1 MSVRTEKILCI
12 MPNRSWP
19 VGDIRLRFPLE
30 RLAESEPGAWDIVFR
45 AVFDL
50 SPEDMRGVGAVIIQR
65 QASPFI
71 VRLARRLAEA
81 RIPYIYEIDDLLWD
95 MPAFLESASVWT
107 RRRAELLELIRNAD
121 FVSTTTER
129 LAEKLRPFNPNVAQI
144 PNVLPQTTAEESDN
158 LEQSPVLL
166 IGATDR
172 MAVAHVIPALVR
184 LQEHSDIP
192 VVAVG
197 PVAEALAAAKVRVQS
212 YPLMEYRE
220 FAGFLR
226 RFADAVAV
234 ALLPLD
240 GSEFSGCKSPVK
252 YLSYAE
258 ARIPVIAD
266 AVPPYS
272 DIIVHD
278 RNGWLADGTPE
289 GWERAI
295 RTLLDERSRRE
306 RYVNAYDELA
316 LPTLNDTA
324 RLWSGLLK
332 AVAVRPPDT
341 AECPIAKLPAAWN
354 WSQLRYFTH
363 PRKYCSCL
371 KLVSQHGIKA
381 VFPLLRKGM

>member
-1 MSVRTEKILCI
+1 MSVRAEKILCI
-12 MPNRSWP
+12 MPNRSWT

-30 RLAESEPGAWDIVFR
+30 RLAGSEPGAWNIVFR

-50 SPEDMRGVGAVIIQR
+50 SPEDIRGAGAVVIQR
-65 QASPFI
+65 LASPFI

-95 MPAFLESASVWT
+95 MPAFLESASAWAG
-107 RRRAELLELIRNAD
+107 RRAELLELIRNAD

-129 LAEKLRPFNPNVAQI
+129 LAEKLRPFNPNVAPI
-144 PNVLPQTTAEESDN
+144 PNVLPQAAAEESGHR
-158 LEQSPVLL
+158 EQSPVLL

-197 PVAEALAAAKVRVQS
+197 PVADALAEAKVRVRS

-226 RFADAVAV
+226 RFADAVA
-234 ALLPLD
+234 LLPLD
-240 GSEFSGCKSPVK
+240 GSAFSGCKSPVK

-295 RTLLDERSRRE
+295 RTLLDDRSRRE
-306 RYVNAYDELA
+306 RYVSAYDELA
-316 LPTLNDTA
+316 LPTLDDAA

-341 AECPIAKLPAAWN
+341 AECPIAKLPPAWN
-354 WSQLRYFTH
+354 WSQLRYFID
-363 PRKYCSCL
+363 PRKYRSFL
-371 KLVSQHGIKA
+371 KLVNRHGINS
-381 VFPLLRKGM
+381 VFSLLRKGM

>member
-1 MSVRTEKILCI
+1 VPRNAAFVPPTTE
-12 MPNRSWP
+12 
-19 VGDIRLRFPLE
+19 
-30 RLAESEPGAWDIVFR
+30 
-45 AVFDL
+45 
-50 SPEDMRGVGAVIIQR
+50 
-65 QASPFI
+65 
-71 VRLARRLAEA
+71 
-81 RIPYIYEIDDLLWD
+81 
-95 MPAFLESASVWT
+95 
-107 RRRAELLELIRNAD
+107 RRAEN
-121 FVSTTTER
+121 
-129 LAEKLRPFNPNVAQI
+129 LRPFTPNVAPI
-144 PNVLPQTTAEESDN
+144 PNVLPQAAAEESGHR
-158 LEQSPVLL
+158 EQSPVLL

-197 PVAEALAAAKVRVQS
+197 PVADALAEAKVRVRS

-226 RFADAVAV
+226 RFADAVA
-234 ALLPLD
+234 LLPLD
-240 GSEFSGCKSPVK
+240 GSAFSGCKSPVK

-295 RTLLDERSRRE
+295 RTLLDDRSRRE
-306 RYVNAYDELA
+306 RYVSAYDELA
-316 LPTLNDTA
+316 LPTLDDAA

-341 AECPIAKLPAAWN
+341 AECPIAKLPPAWN
-354 WSQLRYFTH
+354 WSQLRYFID
-363 PRKYCSCL
+363 PRKYRSFL
-371 KLVSQHGIKA
+371 KLVNRHGINS
-381 VFPLLRKGM
+381 VFSLLRKGM